1 MPNAINDISWNCRG
15 LGNPLTV
22 EALQKVV
29 LEKDP
34 TLVFLMETKMD
45 TMEMDGVKRKVE
57 RKQGLVVPSI
67 KRASGL
73 ALLWKT
79 SMQVDVLTYSLQHIN
94 AIVTEEQ
101 GRKKWRFIGFYG
113 HLETRKRE
121 ESWNLLESLNLRS
134 DLPWICME
142 DYKEIMHAKE
152 KEGGGVRPN
161 G

>member
-1 MPNAINDISWNCRG
+1 MPNAINAISWNCRG

-45 TMEMDGVKRKVE
+45 TMEMDGIKRKVE

-94 AIVTEEQ
+94 AIVTEE
-101 GRKKWRFIGFYG
+101 
-113 HLETRKRE
+113 
-121 ESWNLLESLNLRS
+121 
-134 DLPWICME
+134 
-142 DYKEIMHAKE
+142 
-152 KEGGGVRPN
+152 
-161 G
+161 